1 MGQERKE
8 KTAEIIGEPRRFEMI
23 TKDES
28 QRSRFV
34 DLIIEKEISLIFGF
48 YIKYSFNNFNAVT
61 PDKNAYFTSLAA
73 CT

>member
-34 DLIIEKEISLIFGF
+34 DLIIEKEISREDLILILSTVRLNPNIFSQDG
-48 YIKYSFNNFNAVT
+48 
-61 PDKNAYFTSLAA
+61 
-73 CT
+73 